1 MTDGIERALSAHPR
15 FEETG
20 SQFVPTQTTFDARVR
35 VTDGTV
41 RIENDLPTLNAVVEN
56 ETVAPVVED
65 GWFETFE
72 RRVTDA
78 EGVTRTDDVDVR
90 AVEREA
96 ATVTVV
102 TEIEPSPGTAGEDV
116 VAIVSFVEGT
126 WMEGIIP
133 GYEYVPKVQR
143 VRDRAR
149 RNAQSG

>member
-102 TEIEPSPGTAGEDV
+102 TEIEPSPGTTGEDV

>member
-1 MTDGIERALSAHPR
+1 MTDGIERALEAHPR
-15 FEETG
+15 FEAAGT
-20 SQFVPTQTTFDARVR
+20 QFVPTATTFDARVL
-35 VTDGTV
+35 VADGVV
-41 RIENDLPTLNAVVEN
+41 RIENDLPTLNAAVEN

-72 RRVTDA
+72 RRVVDA
-78 EGVTRTDDVDVR
+78 DGVTRSDAVDVT

-133 GYEYVPKVQR
+133 GYEYVEQVER
-143 VRDRAR
+143 IRDRAR